1 MDQGQVSES
10 ELFLVCISGPDQG
23 KRLAVRHLE
32 VTLGRSNHS
41 NVLSDD
47 LDVASRHVSFML
59 KQGQP
64 CFRALDGNPVFVDGH
79 LITEGMVAA
88 KQQLRIGRSL
98 WQVLQDESAEGI
110 VGWIDSLGGHIST
123 VAGVERIQGF
133 SLRDMFSEVFR
144 KRKDEDVEEYFLAGT
159 SSTTPR
165 LGDIDINW
173 PKPWVFAQ
181 VFGLS
186 LVVYLGFVFAL
197 EEFLNVKLVPG
208 LIVTGSFLIPFS
220 LLIFFFEMNVARNVS
235 LYQVIK
241 MVFVG
246 GILSLILSLF
256 LFEKTNLAGWMGAA
270 SAGIIEETGKAA
282 TLLLV
287 LNKVKYRWTLNGL
300 LFGAAVGT
308 GFASFESAGYALEEG
323 LKYARQGG
331 TIMIEP
337 LLQSI
342 KLRGVL
348 SVVGGHVLW
357 TGLVGAALWTVR
369 GEGRFTGDMLKDPRF
384 IRIFLLAMVLHM
396 SWNAPI
402 FAVGN
407 AFYFKAIVLGF
418 VSWIVILGFI
428 QAGLKQIRAAQ
439 QEGSELRVA

>member
-1 MDQGQVSES
+1 V
-10 ELFLVCISGPDQG
+10 
-23 KRLAVRHLE
+23 
-32 VTLGRSNHS
+32 
-41 NVLSDD
+41 
-47 LDVASRHVSFML
+47 
-59 KQGQP
+59 KQGRP
-64 CFRALDGNPVFVDGH
+64 CFRALDGNPVYVDGH
-79 LITEGMVAA
+79 LLTEGVVGA

-98 WQVLQDESAEGI
+98 WQALQDEEAEGI
-110 VGWIDSLGGHIST
+110 VGWLDSLGGHIST

-133 SLRDMFSEVFR
+133 SLREMFSEVFR
-144 KRKDEDVEEYFLAGT
+144 KRKDEDVEEYFLVGT
-159 SSTTPR
+159 PSTTPS
-165 LGDIDINW
+165 LGDVETNW

-181 VFGLS
+181 VFALS

-220 LLIFFFEMNVARNVS
+220 LLMLFFEMNVARNVS

-246 GILSLILSLF
+246 GILALILSLF
-256 LFEKTNLAGWMGAA
+256 LFEKTNLASWMGAA
-270 SAGIIEETGKAA
+270 SAGIGEETGKATA
-282 TLLLV
+282 LLLV
-287 LNKVKYRWTLNGL
+287 VNKLKYRWTLNGL

-331 TIMIEP
+331 TILIEP

-348 SVVGGHVLW
+348 SVLGGHVLW

-369 GEGRFTGDMLKDPRF
+369 GERDFTLDMLKDPRF
-384 IRIFLLAMVLHM
+384 VRVFLLAMVLHM
-396 SWNAPI
+396 TWNAPI
-402 FAVGN
+402 FAAGN
-407 AFYFKAIVLGF
+407 RFYFKAVVLGF
-418 VSWIVILGFI
+418 VSWVVILAFI

-439 QEGSELRVA
+439 QGVSVV